1 MTPFTC
7 GFLLK
12 NKHIQ
17 TLYSSFCRKELNL
30 NMQIETFILSDGDF
44 LDCYWYN
51 KPSSSEN
58 TPIIVLFH
66 GLEGSH
72 KSPYIQGLMTEANK
86 EGFSSVIMHFRGCSH
101 RENNLV
107 RAYHS
112 GATEDAHEWLK
123 LIHHN
128 HPYSKVFCAGYSM
141 GGNMLL
147 KLLAEQKNNS
157 CITASVATSVP
168 FILNIS
174 SKTMEKGFA
183 KFYQLYLLKSLKE
196 NLNKKFI
203 KHNMS
208 LHITLKQED
217 ITNIKTFWDLDDA
230 YTAPVH
236 GFDSA
241 QDYYNKCSSRQ
252 FLKDIEVPTL
262 LIHAK
267 DDPFMTPEVIP
278 TLHELSKSTILELS
292 ENGGHV
298 GFISGSLF
306 KPEYWLEK
314 RIVEYFKTFL

>member
-1 MTPFTC
+1 MKSFNSK
-7 GFLLK
+7 GLLK

-17 TLYSSFCRKELNL
+17 TLYSSFFRKYSNL
-30 NMQIETFILSDGDF
+30 QMEIETFTLSDGDF

-51 KPSSSEN
+51 KPDSKDS
-58 TPIIVLFH
+58 TPIVVLFH
-66 GLEGSH
+66 GLEGSY
-72 KSPYIQGLMTEANK
+72 KSPYIQGVMKEAYK

-123 LIHHN
+123 LIHFN
-128 HPYSKVFCAGYSM
+128 HPFSKVFCAGYSM

-157 CITASVATSVP
+157 YITASVATSVP
-168 FILNIS
+168 YILNIS

-183 KFYQLYLLKSLKE
+183 KFYQNHLLKSLKE
-196 NLNKKFI
+196 NLHKKFV
-203 KHNMS
+203 KHDMS
-208 LHITLKQED
+208 LHIKLKKEE
-217 ITNIKTFWDLDDA
+217 IPNIKTFWDLDDA

-236 GFDSA
+236 GFKSA
-241 QDYYNKCSSRQ
+241 QDYYDKCSSRQ

-262 LIHAK
+262 LIQAI
-267 DDPFMTPEVIP
+267 DDPFMTSEVIP
-278 TLHELSKSTILELS
+278 TANELSKSTQLELS
-292 ENGGHV
+292 KNGGHV

-314 RIVEYFKTFL
+314 RIVEYFKEFL